1 MASFFKEDQLRGK
14 KPKNPGKIQKVSND
28 AARRS
33 AEYHKVLDE
42 IDQERHPW
50 CECCG
55 VNSFEHSHLVPRA
68 FNAHAYMS
76 VKANIRRNC
85 RECHHNWENGAIYL
99 MSLGKDYLKIV
110 QSLDEQYYRQ
120 KVMQFAKNYE
130 KYKERNWLAIS
141 NKTIVI
147 PTWVDEFFTTFNNL

>member
-1 MASFFKEDQLRGK
+1 MFNPYPKPEKVVK
-14 KPKNPGKIQKVSND
+14 KSRKIPHQSKSMQVKN
-28 AARRS
+28 

-42 IDQERHPW
+42 INQDRHPW

-76 VKANIRRNC
+76 VKKNIRRNC
-85 RECHHNWENGAIYL
+85 RECHLNWENARLHLMPRDVGRIYL
-99 MSLGKDYLKIV
+99 EIV

-130 KYKERNWLAIS
+130 KYREKNWLAIS
-141 NKTIVI
+141 NETIVI
-147 PTWVDEFFTTFNNL
+147 PKWVDEFFRTFNEL